1 MTVIDK
7 TAIVSCYAD
16 TAALLVMV
24 ILLLMTAHLRRQNN
38 PSLQAFHKLCQ
49 ILAITCVM
57 SFICH
62 AMIRQPASWCHIAAI
77 TSRTLWAWLSFMM
90 IMLWVSYVE
99 KKLDRSRNLFKLVN
113 ILYNLPFLFFTVLLV
128 VNLFTGIIFTCTE
141 DNQYEYT
148 QLYYV
153 FIVIEALYFVVS
165 VIRVRFF
172 NVRMS
177 KVYFI
182 RVTPLLLP
190 IVLGTALQFFFP
202 YQADILGFAVGALLL
217 YSSMAQEIRCQDEES
232 GMYNKNFLA
241 YLCDLVLADRS
252 KVHSALILETGGN
265 LPAGYDILRDTLHQ
279 DGDVIRVEERKF
291 VMYSAEQNR
300 SAIGYLT
307 SLLDEAINKHNKENP
322 EEQVQITVRCR
333 MRTANEDAFTFLRTV
348 LEEKEAGDEMKS
360 IVSMVSELDQ
370 LDKELKLAADIQI
383 NTLPM
388 NFPAF
393 PDRTEFDLYAS
404 MTPAKDVGGD
414 FYDFFLIDNDHLAL
428 VIADVSGKGIP
439 AALFMMVSKTLIKNQ
454 VMSGADPA
462 SALER
467 VNLQLC
473 EHNSSMMF
481 VTVWLAV
488 LEISTGRG
496 MACNAGHEKP
506 AVLSANEGFE
516 LLKYKHNMFIGVNKK
531 AKYQNREFE
540 LHAGDGMF
548 VYTDGVPEATD
559 AAGGMFG
566 EERLAATLNQ
576 EPDAEPKE
584 LIQRMHDAVD
594 SFAGNAPQ
602 FDDITMLCLKYYG
615 AEGSPVKTAGTEK
628 KTTTE

>member
-16 TAALLVMV
+16 TAALLVTV
-24 ILLLMTAHLRRQNN
+24 VLLLMTAHLRRQSN
-38 PSLQAFHKLCQ
+38 PSLRSFHRLCCV
-49 ILAITCVM
+49 LAVTSVM

-62 AMIRQPASWCHIAAI
+62 AMVKQPASWCHIAAI
-77 TSRTLWAWLSFMM
+77 ASRTLWECLAFLA
-90 IMLWVSYVE
+90 ILLWISYVE
-99 KKLDRSRNLFKLVN
+99 KKLNRSRKRYTLMNV
-113 ILYNLPFLFFTVLLV
+113 LYNLPFLFFTVLLV

-141 DNQYEYT
+141 DNEYEYT

-165 VIRVRFF
+165 VIRIRFF
-172 NVRMS
+172 NVRTS

-182 RVTPLLLP
+182 RVMPLLLP
-190 IVLGTALQFFFP
+190 VVLGTALQFFLP
-202 YQADILGFAVGALLL
+202 YQTDILGFAVGALLL

-241 YLCDLVLADRS
+241 YLCDLVLAGRS

-265 LPAGYDILRDTLHQ
+265 LPAGYDILRNTLHQ
-279 DGDVIRVEERKF
+279 DGDVIRVEEKKF
-291 VMYSAEQNR
+291 VMYSAEKNR

-307 SLLDEAINKHNKENP
+307 SLLDEAIDRHNKEHP

-348 LEEKEAGDEMKS
+348 LEEKEAGDEMRS

-393 PDRTEFDLYAS
+393 PNRTEFDLYAS
-404 MTPAKDVGGD
+404 MTPAKNVGGD
-414 FYDFFLIDNDHLAL
+414 FYDFFLIDDDHLAL

-462 SALER
+462 AALER

-496 MACNAGHEKP
+496 MACNAGHENP
-506 AVLSANEGFE
+506 AVRRADSGFE
-516 LLKYKHNMFIGVNKK
+516 LLKYKHNMFLGVNKK
-531 AKYQNREFE
+531 AKYQNREFN
-540 LHAGDGMF
+540 LHPGECVF

-559 AAGGMFG
+559 AAAGMFG
-566 EERLAATLNQ
+566 EERLAATLNR
-576 EPDAEPKE
+576 DADGEPKE

-594 SFAGNAPQ
+594 SFAGDAPQ

-615 AEGSPVKTAGTEK
+615 AEGSPEKAAGAGKEPAA
-628 KTTTE
+628 E